1 MKKIESGRSMVE
13 MLGVLA
19 LIGVLSITGIYG
31 YTIAMRKYRANEIVQ
46 TASILAIVAHSKDQ
60 GRGGCVQ
67 LSTSNLPKTPGG
79 SNVEI
84 VADASVSGAPIAVHV
99 HLSKEDAALQDFI
112 SVGDNSSYTIDFD
125 ITQDCSE

>member
-19 LIGVLSITGIYG
+19 LIGVLSVAGIYG

-46 TASILAIVAHSKDQ
+46 TASMLAIVAHSTDQ

-67 LSTSNLPKTPGG
+67 LSTSNLPKKPGG
-79 SNVEI
+79 ANVEI
-84 VADASVSGAPIAVHV
+84 VADASVPGPVLV
-99 HLSKEDAALQDFI
+99 NVELSKEDEDLQNFI
-112 SVGDNSSYTIDFD
+112 SGNSTYTIEFN
-125 ITQDCSE
+125 TGHNCSE